1 MTALEIARVTNQYLL
16 PLVKE
21 EVAVIETKSAKAAAA
36 GSGGGG
42 GGKKGGKGKK

>member
-1 MTALEIARVTNQYLL
+1 MTNQYLL